1 MGVNLASKQQ
11 KIRWIRTS
19 SCKSVGF
26 QGRCLWKAFS
36 SLITLYNRPTLER
49 VHSKGCSADGCGF
62 KNKPRNGRTCNCA
75 GELRLFDMAKSQYHL
90 LWWWSYWALLVN
102 LQSSCQTV
110 PLVAW
115 FMTGVTFYWHPVL
128 LPAMVRIRF
137 ASARERNKKLVDWN
151 EMNPQETKD
160 PTHRC
165 KLTRSKLEKYLD
177 VFGFLSF
184 KGVYFGV
191 QHKWSQVYDWGC
203 EDQEIQR
210 LSCNQSKLP
219 DRNLSLNRLRA
230 SKFGPARVTWIPR
243 HS

>member
-1 MGVNLASKQQ
+1 MLDFQYSGGCQLGIKAAEDTLNSYELLQECRISGQMFMKGFFKPYNL
-11 KIRWIRTS
+11 I
-19 SCKSVGF
+19 
-26 QGRCLWKAFS
+26 L
-36 SLITLYNRPTLER
+36 NRPTLER
-49 VHSKGCSADGCGF
+49 SIQKDVLRVVAVSKTNPGMDELATALESCDCLTWRRVSTISDGEATEH
-62 KNKPRNGRTCNCA
+62 K
-75 GELRLFDMAKSQYHL
+75 
-90 LWWWSYWALLVN
+90 VN

-184 KGVYFGV
+184 KAGIFRCPAQMITSV
-191 QHKWSQVYDWGC
+191 
-203 EDQEIQR
+203 
-210 LSCNQSKLP
+210 
-219 DRNLSLNRLRA
+219 RLRLWGSRNPAPFLQSEQA
-230 SKFGPARVTWIPR
+230 SR
-243 HS
+243 